1 MVDYPELELIVKIL
15 LLDNLEGYTESQ
27 KNYRHLCI
35 LLCVT
40 LLRIARKQP
49 IEDMVSQYQ
58 RGNYEDQAKELDLVE
73 LLKKLL

>member
-1 MVDYPELELIVKIL
+1 MVDYSELELIVKIL

-35 LLCVT
+35 LLCVV
-40 LLRIARKQP
+40 LLRIARVQP
-49 IEDMVSQYQ
+49 IQDMIS
-58 RGNYEDQAKELDLVE
+58 NYEMETYGDQATELDLVE